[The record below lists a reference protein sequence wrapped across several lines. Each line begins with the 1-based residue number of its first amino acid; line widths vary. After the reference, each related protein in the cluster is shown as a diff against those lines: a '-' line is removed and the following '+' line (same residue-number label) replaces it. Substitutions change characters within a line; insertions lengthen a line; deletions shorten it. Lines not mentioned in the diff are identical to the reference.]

1 MKNTTVL
8 KIFGAAI
15 LLSAALFILGL
26 FFVYLRDDIWSPAA
40 DERSVP
46 AVKTY

>member
-8 KIFGAAI
+8 KIFAVAMLI
-15 LLSAALFILGL
+15 SVVLFILGL
-26 FFVYLRDDIWSPAA
+26 FLGYLRDDIWSPAA